1 MTDRTQFIID
11 YVRRNGFATPAELA
25 ELVSVSPATVRRNLE
40 KLHADGVLCKV
51 HGGVI
56 YQRPA
61 EPKSVNIR
69 SAQSVDEKRRIARY
83 IAKNM
88 IVPGDKIMLDA
99 GSTTTYIAE
108 ELQSV
113 RDITVITHCIEILNL
128 LRDSNGGA
136 LVGVGGEYDARLQA
150 FVGPLAE
157 EAYGDLR
164 ADKAFVGAN
173 ALDLRVG
180 CYDNTG
186 TEKHIKGLI
195 NRNARHSYVVVDSSK
210 FRDDSGLFLSLE
222 IADITHVITTLSQDS
237 ELLQETAPDHI
248 EFVFVP

>member
-1 MTDRTQFIID
+1 MLDRRQFMID
-11 YVRRNGFATPAELA
+11 YVRRNGFATPTDLA
-25 ELVSVSPATVRRNLE
+25 ELTSVSPATVRRDLE
-40 KLHADGVLCKV
+40 KLDAEGVLCKV

-83 IAKNM
+83 VAKN
-88 IVPGDKIMLDA
+88 IVVPGDKIMLDA
-99 GSTTTYIAE
+99 GSTTTFIAD
-108 ELQSV
+108 ELRSV
-113 RDITVITHCIEILNL
+113 HDITVISHSIEILNL
-128 LRDSNGGA
+128 LRDSSGDA
-136 LVGVGGEYDARLQA
+136 LVGVGGEYDSRLQA

-157 EAYGDLR
+157 EAYGELR
-164 ADKAFVGAN
+164 ADKAFIGSN

-186 TEKHIKGLI
+186 TEKHIKTLM
-195 NRNARHSYVVVDSSK
+195 NRNARLGYVVVDSSK

-222 IADITHVITTLSQDS
+222 IAEIAHVITTLPKDS
-237 ELLQETAPDHI
+237 ELLRENVPDHI